1 MAHKKKKDAVC
12 IGTIVQDKAALDTA
26 DCIIKGDG
34 QSDII
39 ACMEMNHQISMEIED
54 CINPITVGSISADGN
69 GNLSIETDAG
79 KLEINSNGVITAR
92 TYMIDAGSNCAA
104 SVYQVNTANSAITA
118 ITADS
123 AVLHDY
129 AVDGYH
135 LNANECVRNSIT
147 VGDCPGNEFRVG
159 DFPGCPGNGYPN
171 TGGWYWP
178 YQNQNRRQTEQD
190 SNYISII
197 TTPGTTALSSWTT
210 GFPEPDQP
218 LDGKFR
224 FIHRKKV
231 KIGMY
236 NLIPIFIKKKF
247 KWNISS
253 TTVQSISMNTAGT
266 LHTSRR
272 FG

>member
-1 MAHKKKKDAVC
+1 MAHKKKKDTVC
-12 IGTIVQDKAALDTA
+12 IGTVAQAKAALGAA
-26 DCIIKGDG
+26 DCIIKGGG

-54 CINPITVGSISADGN
+54 CIKPMTVNSITADAD

-79 KLEINSNGVITAR
+79 KLKIDSCGVVMAQAYTIE
-92 TYMIDAGSNCAA
+92 AGSNCAA

-129 AVDGYH
+129 AVDGYRH
-135 LNANECVRNSIT
+135 NANECVRNSIT

-171 TGGWYWP
+171 SGGWYWP
-178 YQNQNRRQTEQD
+178 YQNQPWRQVEQEPD
-190 SNYISII
+190 GISIE
-197 TTPGTTALSSWTT
+197 PGTMTLSGWTT
-210 GFPEPDQP
+210 AGFPGPDQP

-231 KIGMY
+231 EIGMY
-236 NLIPIFIKKKF
+236 KNRIPIFIKRKF

-253 TTVQSISMNTAGT
+253 TTVQSISMNTAGIP
-266 LHTSRR
+266 HTSRR

>member
-26 DCIIKGDG
+26 DFTIKDDE
-34 QSDII
+34 QSDMI
-39 ACMEMNHQISMEIED
+39 ACMEMNHQIYRKIED
-54 CINPITVGSISADGN
+54 CINPITIGSISADDN

-104 SVYQVNTANSAITA
+104 SVRQYDMAIANSAITA

-129 AVDGYH
+129 A
-135 LNANECVRNSIT
+135 

-171 TGGWYWP
+171 SGGWYWP
-178 YQNQNRRQTEQD
+178 YQNQRQAEQD

-210 GFPEPDQP
+210 CFPEPDQP

-253 TTVQSISMNTAGT
+253 TTVPSISMNTAGT